1 MPLSVS
7 GKLVALGLTG
17 LSQRLDLLL
26 MTPLLFRNADQ
37 LLFFLPLLAL
47 AAA

>member
-1 MPLSVS
+1 M
-7 GKLVALGLTG
+7 TG
-17 LSQRLDLLL
+17 LSQRLDLLPV
-26 MTPLLFRNADQ
+26 MALLLRNPDK